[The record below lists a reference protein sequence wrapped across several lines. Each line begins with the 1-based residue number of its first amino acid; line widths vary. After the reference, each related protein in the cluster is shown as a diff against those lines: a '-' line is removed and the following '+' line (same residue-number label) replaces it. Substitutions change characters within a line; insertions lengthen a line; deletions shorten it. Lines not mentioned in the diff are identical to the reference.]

1 MRPAGDIR
9 ALCRLPSA
17 GLICLGAVTASAWVS
32 TAHGQ
37 TLSFEP
43 AAVSATVFSR
53 PHDLTLSPDGRYLY
67 VADVGNDVVQVLDP
81 AGLSVVGTIGT
92 GELSEPHDVDFD
104 EQDRL
109 LVADTGNDRVAIY
122 AVEGASGRLVG
133 SLTEGLGRT
142 EGVVAAGRG
151 RVYATSVAR
160 SEVSL
165 FENGRRLS
173 SAGGPG
179 SSPNRYR
186 RPHDIDLYADGRVIV
201 ADPGNNRLQILSPD
215 LVYQSS
221 IGGAPPYDFREPKY
235 FAVDE
240 AGRIYVADQYNHRVR
255 VFDRQLKL
263 SGQIG
268 TGNAGDGPNE
278 FNGLEGVTVRG
289 NDVWISDTYNN
300 RIVRYR
306 RK

>member
-1 MRPAGDIR
+1 MRPAGDMR
-9 ALCRLPSA
+9 MFCRRPSA
-17 GLICLGAVTASAWVS
+17 ELVCLCAVTVSAWLS

-37 TLSFEP
+37 TLTFEP
-43 AAVSATVFSR
+43 VTVSATVFSR

-67 VADVGNDVVQVLDP
+67 VADVGNDRVQVLDP
-81 AGLSVVGTIGT
+81 ATLSVVGAVGA
-92 GELSEPHDVDFD
+92 GELSEPHDVAFD
-104 EQDRL
+104 EQNRL

-122 AVEGASGRLVG
+122 AVEGASGRLVD

-142 EGVVAAGRG
+142 EGVVSAGRG
-151 RVYATSVAR
+151 RVYATSVAA
-160 SEVSL
+160 SSVSL

-173 SAGGPG
+173 SAGGSG
-179 SSPNRYR
+179 SSPNRYS
-186 RPHDIDLYADGRVIV
+186 RPHDIDLDPDGRVIV
-201 ADPGNNRLQILSPD
+201 ADPGNSRLQILSPD
-215 LVYQSS
+215 LEYRSS

-240 AGRIYVADQYNHRVR
+240 AGRIYVADQFNHRVR
-255 VFDRQLKL
+255 IFDRRLEL

-268 TGNAGDGPNE
+268 TGSAGDAPNE

-289 NDVWISDTYNN
+289 DNVWISDTYNN